1 MSLEQ
6 QISKGIMEAMKA
18 KDTVRLSALRN
29 AKKYII
35 EAKTA
40 GPEIAELPDA
50 DVLKIISKLAKQG
63 TDSAA
68 IFSEQNR
75 PDLASE
81 ELAQVAVF
89 QEFLPRQLTPEEL
102 TAEVKALIAEVGATS
117 MKEMGKVMGVASK
130 RLAGRADGKDYEF
143 AMQDVAQDKCR
154 ACTVPNAV
162 IHDHFAGSPT
172 NIPDGA
178 QPAMPAIMTF
188 LDGLSLEDRMGFWR
202 GHIDRCIR
210 CYACRNACPM
220 CVCRD
225 NCVADSREPHWL
237 TQEDSPTQKMFF
249 QLIHAMHLA
258 GRCTGCGECNRACPM
273 GIPVGALKLQMGRVV
288 KKLFEY
294 APGMDVDAVP
304 PLLGFQLEE
313 KNIHEHH
320 IEGA

>member
-89 QEFLPRQLTPEEL
+89 QEFLPRQLTPEERR
-102 TAEVKALIAEVGATS
+102 GQ
-117 MKEMGKVMGVASK
+117 GPD
-130 RLAGRADGKDYEF
+130 RRGRRHVDEGDGQGDGRGFEE
-143 AMQDVAQDKCR
+143 ARGPRRRQG
-154 ACTVPNAV
+154 
-162 IHDHFAGSPT
+162 HFGQ
-172 NIPDGA
+172 G
-178 QPAMPAIMTF
+178 
-188 LDGLSLEDRMGFWR
+188 
-202 GHIDRCIR
+202 
-210 CYACRNACPM
+210 
-220 CVCRD
+220 
-225 NCVADSREPHWL
+225 
-237 TQEDSPTQKMFF
+237 
-249 QLIHAMHLA
+249 
-258 GRCTGCGECNRACPM
+258 
-273 GIPVGALKLQMGRVV
+273 
-288 KKLFEY
+288 
-294 APGMDVDAVP
+294 
-304 PLLGFQLEE
+304 
-313 KNIHEHH
+313 
-320 IEGA
+320 